1 MTEDDVMAALRDC
14 YDPEVPC
21 NIVDL
26 GLIYNVKVELDPDA
40 PGAGIAGV
48 PPRYGVQVEMA
59 LTSPGCAAEGQIK
72 AQIEGRLA
80 AFETISRTEIRVVW
94 EPRWTVDRISDE
106 GRRQIEL
113 GSGKRTN
120 GLVQIQINKEA

>member
-1 MTEDDVMAALRDC
+1 MIPVPIAVPLTEAAVRDALRDC

-26 GLIYNVKVELDPDA
+26 GLVYGVTVEADAEA

-48 PPRYGVQVEMA
+48 PQRQRVGISLT
-59 LTSPGCAAEGQIK
+59 LTSPGCPAQEQIV

-80 AFETISRTEIRVVW
+80 AFETVRRTTVEIVW
-94 EPRWTVDRISDE
+94 EPRWTAHRISAE
-106 GRRQIEL
+106 GRKRLGIE
-113 GSGKRTN
+113 
-120 GLVQIQINKEA
+120 